1 MKLAII
7 VLLLLGYSVIP
18 VLAHVIS
25 DRVEHK
31 AVTGNRTM
39 DDGKQKTE
47 NGKRT
52 TSPTPHL
59 MLDSTYLDMGCIPV
73 DSIGEA
79 VMGFH
84 NTGDAPLQ
92 IFRIF
97 SECGCTV
104 PSYSSDEVMP
114 GERGEITIRFNGKN
128 RVAGS
133 FRKALRIR
141 SNADNHR
148 EVFIVKGRIIPNSKN
163 K

>member
-31 AVTGNRTM
+31 ALAGNQTT
-39 DDGKQKTE
+39 D

-52 TSPTPHL
+52 TENGQRPTSPHL
-59 MLDSTYLDMGCIPV
+59 QLDSTYLDMGCIPV

-148 EVFIVKGRIIPNSKN
+148 EVFIVKGRIIPDSKN

>member
-25 DRVEHK
+25 DKVQSTKSNSEP
-31 AVTGNRTM
+31 ATSNLERTAS
-39 DDGKQKTE
+39 
-47 NGKRT
+47 N
-52 TSPTPHL
+52 TPHL
-59 MLDSTYLDMGCIPV
+59 RFDSTYLDMGCIPA

-79 VMGFH
+79 VMGFR

-92 IFRIF
+92 ILRIF

-148 EVFIVKGRIIPNSKN
+148 EVLIVKGRILPDSK